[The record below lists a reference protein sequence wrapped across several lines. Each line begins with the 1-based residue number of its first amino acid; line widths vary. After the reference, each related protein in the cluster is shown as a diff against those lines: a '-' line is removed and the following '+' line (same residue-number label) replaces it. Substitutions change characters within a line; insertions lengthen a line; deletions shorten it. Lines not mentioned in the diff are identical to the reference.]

1 MNLLRNIAV
10 VTALSLTAVA
20 ANAALQPLPEK
31 YQFDQLPEV
40 ERFSRWSIDDY
51 TAVDRQSL
59 IVKTSPS
66 TSYLLI
72 LQRKLPGIGFNHAIA
87 LSSTGSQVHARFD
100 TVQVI
105 DRHASRIP
113 VPIAKIYRLDGREQR
128 KQVRRKIRE
137 S

>member
-1 MNLLRNIAV
+1 MNVFRNIAV
-10 VTALSLTAVA
+10 VTALSFVAIGAYAAVK
-20 ANAALQPLPEK
+20 PLPEK

-51 TAVDRQSL
+51 TVVDGQSL
-59 IVKTSPS
+59 IVRTSPS

-72 LQRKLPGIGFNHAIA
+72 LQRKLPGIRFNRAIA
-87 LSSTGSQVHARFD
+87 LTSTGSQIHARFD
-100 TVQVI
+100 TVQII

-113 VPIAKIYRLDGREQR
+113 VPIAKIYKLDGREQR
-128 KQVRRKIRE
+128 KQVKSKIRA